1 METRAVLI
9 FSGGMDSA
17 TLLYDLMNQGIRPIC
32 IGFNYG
38 QRHGKELEAAKHL
51 CSMIGIEY
59 KIISLADVVPLLKG
73 SSQTDP
79 SVPVPEGHYAQEN
92 MKLTVV
98 PNRNMIMLSIAI
110 AAAIG
115 EKIPV
120 VYYGAHAGDHDIYP
134 DCRQSFVDAMKAAA
148 ALCDWTPV
156 TIEAPY
162 LNMTKGD
169 ICKKGMLLSV
179 PYEST
184 WTCYVGGE
192 RPCGKCGS
200 CTERLEAFDFAGATD
215 PLIYATEVK

>member
-1 METRAVLI
+1 
-9 FSGGMDSA
+9 
-17 TLLYDLMNQGIRPIC
+17 
-32 IGFNYG
+32 
-38 QRHGKELEAAKHL
+38 
-51 CSMIGIEY
+51 MIGIEY